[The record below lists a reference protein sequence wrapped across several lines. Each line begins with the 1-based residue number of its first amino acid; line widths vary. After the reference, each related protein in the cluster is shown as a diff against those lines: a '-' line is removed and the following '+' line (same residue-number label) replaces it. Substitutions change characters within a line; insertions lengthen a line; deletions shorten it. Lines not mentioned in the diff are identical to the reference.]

1 MKSPFFGNS
10 AEAAAKCPLY
20 GLRLTV
26 LYARERDGRSE
37 RKGRRRDVLKGK
49 FYFTGK
55 SGFGAIKKVFRK
67 GKRKSLLFSF
77 FFGILNREILYDI

>member
-10 AEAAAKCPLY
+10 AEAAAKCPPY

-26 LYARERDGRSE
+26 LSARKRDGRSE

-55 SGFGAIKKVFRK
+55 KRLWGDKKGF
-67 GKRKSLLFSF
+67 SE
-77 FFGILNREILYDI
+77 REAQIIAFLRIF